1 MSEPD
6 PNRDQIA
13 KASSSNA
20 MANRR
25 FAGSSTRQFVMAA
38 ANVLDEGM
46 PGDDYFGVAVLL
58 ESTHRSQARLQPAV
72 ICSRRR
78 PSGQWEQA
86 RAASGHA
93 GRLAARTRP
102 QRMQQCRGEWV
113 RIAWADERPIGCGA
127 LSKSG
132 LSGHTGSRKEPPMPR
147 TPSDPYEQ
155 YPDQRYG
162 YQQHPDHQPAYQEYP
177 DQRYADQRYAQQQ
190 YPDQGYP
197 QQQYP
202 DQRYAQEQYG
212 QQHYSYR
219 YQQAP
224 AVVGRLMDHSS
235 FIVDQKA
242 KLIELRNEYSIYDDG
257 GNTIGSVKQIG
268 QSALIRVLRLFI
280 KTDSLL
286 GITLEIREASGA
298 VALLLRKPAFRITCT
313 ISSPN
318 GTAIGRIAAKI
329 RVGKV
334 RMAIADPSG
343 NVLGEIRAE
352 NLRAWNF
359 NVQDAQGR
367 LIARVD
373 KKWAGARE
381 LFTTADKYRVELDPN
396 LGDPLRSLVV
406 ASCLAIDT
414 LLKQQQ

>member
-1 MSEPD
+1 
-6 PNRDQIA
+6 
-13 KASSSNA
+13 
-20 MANRR
+20 
-25 FAGSSTRQFVMAA
+25 
-38 ANVLDEGM
+38 
-46 PGDDYFGVAVLL
+46 
-58 ESTHRSQARLQPAV
+58 
-72 ICSRRR
+72 
-78 PSGQWEQA
+78 
-86 RAASGHA
+86 
-93 GRLAARTRP
+93 
-102 QRMQQCRGEWV
+102 
-113 RIAWADERPIGCGA
+113 
-127 LSKSG
+127 
-132 LSGHTGSRKEPPMPR
+132 MPR

-162 YQQHPDHQPAYQEYP
+162 YQQHPDQQPTYQEHP
-177 DQRYADQRYAQQQ
+177 DQRYPDQGYAQQQYPDQRYAQQQ
-190 YPDQGYP
+190 YPDQ
-197 QQQYP
+197 
-202 DQRYAQEQYG
+202 RYAQQQYG
-212 QQHYSYR
+212 QQQHYSHR

-224 AVVGRLMDHSS
+224 AVAGRLMDHSS
-235 FIVDQKA
+235 FIVDQKV

-313 ISSPN
+313 ISSPD

-334 RMAIADPSG
+334 RMAITDPSG

-381 LFTTADKYRVELDPN
+381 LFTTADKYRVELDPK

>member
-1 MSEPD
+1 
-6 PNRDQIA
+6 
-13 KASSSNA
+13 
-20 MANRR
+20 
-25 FAGSSTRQFVMAA
+25 
-38 ANVLDEGM
+38 M
-46 PGDDYFGVAVLL
+46 PL
-58 ESTHRSQARLQPAV
+58 
-72 ICSRRR
+72 
-78 PSGQWEQA
+78 
-86 RAASGHA
+86 
-93 GRLAARTRP
+93 
-102 QRMQQCRGEWV
+102 
-113 RIAWADERPIGCGA
+113 
-127 LSKSG
+127 
-132 LSGHTGSRKEPPMPR
+132 
-147 TPSDPYEQ
+147 TPSDPSEQ
-155 YPDQRYG
+155 YPDQQPA
-162 YQQHPDHQPAYQEYP
+162 YQEYPDQQPAYQEYP
-177 DQRYADQRYAQQQ
+177 DQRYADQRYAQQL

-202 DQRYAQEQYG
+202 DQRYAQQQYG
-212 QQHYSYR
+212 QQQHYSYG

-224 AVVGRLMDHSS
+224 AVAGRLMDHSS

-334 RMAIADPSG
+334 RMAITDPSG

>member
-1 MSEPD
+1 
-6 PNRDQIA
+6 
-13 KASSSNA
+13 
-20 MANRR
+20 
-25 FAGSSTRQFVMAA
+25 
-38 ANVLDEGM
+38 M
-46 PGDDYFGVAVLL
+46 PL
-58 ESTHRSQARLQPAV
+58 
-72 ICSRRR
+72 
-78 PSGQWEQA
+78 
-86 RAASGHA
+86 
-93 GRLAARTRP
+93 
-102 QRMQQCRGEWV
+102 
-113 RIAWADERPIGCGA
+113 
-127 LSKSG
+127 
-132 LSGHTGSRKEPPMPR
+132 
-147 TPSDPYEQ
+147 TPSDPYGQ

-162 YQQHPDHQPAYQEYP
+162 YQQHPDQQPAYQEYP

-202 DQRYAQEQYG
+202 DQRYAQQQYG
-212 QQHYSYR
+212 QQQHYSYG

-224 AVVGRLMDHSS
+224 AVAGRLLDHSS

-318 GTAIGRIAAKI
+318 GTAIGCIAAKI

-334 RMAIADPSG
+334 RMAITDPSG

-359 NVQDAQGR
+359 HVQDAQGR

-381 LFTTADKYRVELDPN
+381 LFTTADKYRVELDPT

>member
-1 MSEPD
+1 
-6 PNRDQIA
+6 
-13 KASSSNA
+13 
-20 MANRR
+20 
-25 FAGSSTRQFVMAA
+25 
-38 ANVLDEGM
+38 
-46 PGDDYFGVAVLL
+46 
-58 ESTHRSQARLQPAV
+58 
-72 ICSRRR
+72 
-78 PSGQWEQA
+78 
-86 RAASGHA
+86 
-93 GRLAARTRP
+93 
-102 QRMQQCRGEWV
+102 
-113 RIAWADERPIGCGA
+113 
-127 LSKSG
+127 
-132 LSGHTGSRKEPPMPR
+132 MPR

-155 YPDQRYG
+155 YPDQQYG
-162 YQQHPDHQPAYQEYP
+162 YQQHPDQAYP

-190 YPDQGYP
+190 YPDQGYA

-202 DQRYAQEQYG
+202 DQRYAQQQHG
-212 QQHYSYR
+212 QQHYSYG

-224 AVVGRLMDHSS
+224 AVAGRLLDHSS

>member
-1 MSEPD
+1 
-6 PNRDQIA
+6 
-13 KASSSNA
+13 
-20 MANRR
+20 
-25 FAGSSTRQFVMAA
+25 
-38 ANVLDEGM
+38 
-46 PGDDYFGVAVLL
+46 
-58 ESTHRSQARLQPAV
+58 
-72 ICSRRR
+72 
-78 PSGQWEQA
+78 
-86 RAASGHA
+86 
-93 GRLAARTRP
+93 
-102 QRMQQCRGEWV
+102 
-113 RIAWADERPIGCGA
+113 
-127 LSKSG
+127 
-132 LSGHTGSRKEPPMPR
+132 MPR

-155 YPDQRYG
+155 YPDHQYG
-162 YQQHPDHQPAYQEYP
+162 YQQYPDQQPAYQEYP
-177 DQRYADQRYAQQQ
+177 DQRYA
-190 YPDQGYP
+190 

-202 DQRYAQEQYG
+202 DQRYADQQYG
-212 QQHYSYR
+212 QQQYPDQGYAQHQYAQQQQYSYG

-224 AVVGRLMDHSS
+224 AVAGRLTDHSS

-257 GNTIGSVKQIG
+257 GNRIGSVQQTG

-280 KTDSLL
+280 KTDALL
-286 GITLEIREASGA
+286 GVTLEIREASGA
-298 VALLLRKPAFRITCT
+298 VALVLRKPAFRITCT

-334 RMAIADPSG
+334 RMALTDPSG

-359 NVQDAQGR
+359 NVQDAHGR

-414 LLKQQQ
+414 LLKQQS

>member
-1 MSEPD
+1 
-6 PNRDQIA
+6 
-13 KASSSNA
+13 
-20 MANRR
+20 
-25 FAGSSTRQFVMAA
+25 
-38 ANVLDEGM
+38 
-46 PGDDYFGVAVLL
+46 
-58 ESTHRSQARLQPAV
+58 
-72 ICSRRR
+72 
-78 PSGQWEQA
+78 
-86 RAASGHA
+86 
-93 GRLAARTRP
+93 
-102 QRMQQCRGEWV
+102 
-113 RIAWADERPIGCGA
+113 
-127 LSKSG
+127 
-132 LSGHTGSRKEPPMPR
+132 MPR

-162 YQQHPDHQPAYQEYP
+162 YQQHPDQQPAYQAYP

-190 YPDQGYP
+190 DPDQGYA
-197 QQQYP
+197 QRQHP
-202 DQRYAQEQYG
+202 DQRYAQQQYG
-212 QQHYSYR
+212 QQQHYSYG

-224 AVVGRLMDHSS
+224 AVAGRLLDHSS

-343 NVLGEIRAE
+343 NMLGEIRAE

>member
-1 MSEPD
+1 
-6 PNRDQIA
+6 
-13 KASSSNA
+13 
-20 MANRR
+20 
-25 FAGSSTRQFVMAA
+25 
-38 ANVLDEGM
+38 
-46 PGDDYFGVAVLL
+46 
-58 ESTHRSQARLQPAV
+58 
-72 ICSRRR
+72 
-78 PSGQWEQA
+78 
-86 RAASGHA
+86 
-93 GRLAARTRP
+93 
-102 QRMQQCRGEWV
+102 
-113 RIAWADERPIGCGA
+113 
-127 LSKSG
+127 
-132 LSGHTGSRKEPPMPR
+132 MPR
-147 TPSDPYEQ
+147 TPSDPYEP

-162 YQQHPDHQPAYQEYP
+162 YQQHPDQQPAYQAYP

-190 YPDQGYP
+190 DPDQGYA
-197 QQQYP
+197 QRQHP
-202 DQRYAQEQYG
+202 DQRYAQQQYG
-212 QQHYSYR
+212 QQQHYSYG

-224 AVVGRLMDHSS
+224 AVAGRLLDHSS

-343 NVLGEIRAE
+343 NMLGEIRAE

-381 LFTTADKYRVELDPN
+381 LFTTADKYRLELDPN